1 MEIKKLILKNFRSHR
16 ALTLDFA
23 SGVTGICGGN
33 GSGKSSVVEAMVFL
47 LTGEGYAKSKSDM
60 ITVGQTTGY
69 VIGHL
74 LIDGKEAILERHT
87 DTAKV
92 NFVYDGVT
100 YKKSSEVNEIWDKLF
115 QIDKHILQN
124 VVVSNQGEIALLF
137 NGDAS
142 TKEKLFQKIFMVPNT
157 TKLRDTIWNN
167 YIKTAPPE
175 YPIKD
180 ATLIS
185 SEIQCVEKLIEMVTE
200 ELSTQQVDEDEYN
213 KLIARKAYLDKVE
226 ESQSAHKQLSEDLET
241 SNAAVVSVSNE
252 IATLQTKMASVV
264 IADYRDCV
272 AAQKAAKPLF
282 ENRLKWLNRKSSL
295 TVPDCKIVGTVEL
308 EEAKQKVADLDAE
321 LKSKRASV
329 VALNRKLEE
338 YEKSGLG
345 SGTCPTCG
353 TKVDNVL
360 KLIEHVNKELDPLI
374 NEGLALKA
382 KFIEATEERDKLQK
396 TYNLW
401 EAYKKEE
408 KEIASAL
415 EASKD
420 VVFNQD
426 DLDLC
431 QSVLD
436 KYSAWEIDLA
446 SLHRGHTSAQSRV
459 NEQTLKLSSL
469 TSYDRSLDSF
479 EDEKRVVSE
488 ALTVAKASKEKA
500 KALEIEIATNKV
512 SLATA
517 KKELK
522 ENSEYIEKN
531 KKRKEYIGVLNS
543 LYELFH
549 TSKFPRSLIQTYAS
563 TVSEYMNSVLA
574 SFDFPYTA
582 KVNESFGIDVFND
595 EGLQMPAI
603 SGGQQVMVGFSLRLA
618 LHNMFVG
625 AFPFMIVDEGSY
637 GLNNE
642 NAKKYFEIIR
652 SLGKDSK
659 FKQVIVIDHHNELSE
674 YVDNTINL

>member
-16 ALTLDFA
+16 SLTLDFD

-33 GSGKSSVVEAMVFL
+33 GSGKSSIVEAIVFL

-60 ITVGQTTGY
+60 VTVGQTTGY

-74 LIDGKEAILERHT
+74 LIDGKEAVLERHT

-157 TKLRDTIWNN
+157 TKLRDTLWNN
-167 YIKTAPPE
+167 YIKAAPPE
-175 YPIKD
+175 YPVKD
-180 ATLIS
+180 TTLIS
-185 SEIQCVEKLIEMVTE
+185 SEIQCVEKLIEMATE
-200 ELSTQQVDEDEYN
+200 ELSTLKVDEDEYN
-213 KLIARKAYLDKVE
+213 KLITRKAYLDKVE
-226 ESQSAHKQLSEDLET
+226 QSQADHQLLSADLEKAKE
-241 SNAAVVSVSNE
+241 AAELLSTE
-252 IATLQTKMASVV
+252 IVTLQAKMET
-264 IADYRDCV
+264 INIGDYRDCV
-272 AAQKAAKPLF
+272 AAQKAAKPLY
-282 ENRLKWLNRKSSL
+282 ENKQKWLIKKASL
-295 TVPDCKIVGTVEL
+295 TAPTCAKVDETDIAKHRNTVAEL
-308 EEAKQKVADLDAE
+308 EAE
-321 LKSKRASV
+321 LKTKRAAV
-329 VALNRKLEE
+329 VELNRKLAE
-338 YEKSGLG
+338 YEKSGLS
-345 SGTCPTCG
+345 SGVCPTCG
-353 TKVDNVL
+353 TEVDNIV
-360 KLIEHVNKELDPLI
+360 KLVEHVNKELEPLI
-374 NEGLALKA
+374 AEGIAMKSSLLTSTA
-382 KFIEATEERDKLQK
+382 ERDRVLEMFKLWE
-396 TYNLW
+396 TYNRTQT
-401 EAYKKEE
+401 
-408 KEIASAL
+408 EIDTAVASIG
-415 EASKD
+415 E
-420 VVFNQD
+420 VVFNQED
-426 DLDLC
+426 YDLC
-431 QSVLD
+431 QSVLE
-436 KYSAWEIDLA
+436 KYAAWELDLVA
-446 SLHRGHTSAQSRV
+446 MQRGQTSAQSKV
-459 NEQTLKLSSL
+459 NDKTVKLSAL
-469 TSYDRSLDSF
+469 TSYDKALDLFEQEKADVAEQLSSL
-479 EDEKRVVSE
+479 RE
-488 ALTVAKASKEKA
+488 AKEKN

-517 KKELK
+517 QKELK
-522 ENSEYIEKN
+522 ENAEYAEKN
-531 KKRKEYIGVLNS
+531 SKRKEYVGVLNS

-563 TVSEYMNSVLA
+563 TVSEYMNAVLS
-574 SFDFPYTA
+574 SFDFPYSA
-582 KVNESFGIDVFND
+582 KVNESFGIDIFND
-595 EGLQMPAI
+595 EGLQMPSI

>member
-1 MEIKKLILKNFRSHR
+1 
-16 ALTLDFA
+16 
-23 SGVTGICGGN
+23 
-33 GSGKSSVVEAMVFL
+33 
-47 LTGEGYAKSKSDM
+47 
-60 ITVGQTTGY
+60 
-69 VIGHL
+69 
-74 LIDGKEAILERHT
+74 
-87 DTAKV
+87 
-92 NFVYDGVT
+92 
-100 YKKSSEVNEIWDKLF
+100 
-115 QIDKHILQN
+115 
-124 VVVSNQGEIALLF
+124 
-137 NGDAS
+137 
-142 TKEKLFQKIFMVPNT
+142 MVPNT

-185 SEIQCVEKLIEMVTE
+185 SEIQCVEKLIEMATE
-200 ELSTQQVDEDEYN
+200 ELATQQVNEDEYN

-226 ESQSAHKQLSEDLET
+226 ESQAAHKQLSEDIDK
-241 SNAAVVSVSNE
+241 SNEVVAASSNE
-252 IATLQTKMASVV
+252 IDSLQTKMASIV
-264 IADYRDCV
+264 ITDYRDCV
-272 AAQKAAKPLF
+272 AAQKAAKPMH
-282 ENRLKWLNRKSSL
+282 ENKQRWLAKKASL
-295 TVPDCKIVGTVEL
+295 TAPTC
-308 EEAKQKVADLDAE
+308 AKVDETDIAKHRNAVADLEAE
-321 LKSKRASV
+321 LKTKRASV
-329 VALNRKLEE
+329 IELNRKLQE
-338 YEKSGLG
+338 YEKSGLS
-345 SGTCPTCG
+345 SGVCPTCG
-353 TKVDNVL
+353 TEVDNIV
-360 KLIEHVNKELDPLI
+360 KLVEHVNKELEPLI
-374 NEGLALKA
+374 AEGIAMKSSLIAVTA
-382 KFIEATEERDKLQK
+382 ERDKTLEMFK
-396 TYNLW
+396 LW
-401 EAYKKEE
+401 ETYSKAQA
-408 KEIASAL
+408 EIDTAL
-415 EASKD
+415 DSIGE
-420 VVFNQD
+420 VFFNQE

-436 KYSAWEIDLA
+436 KYTAWELDLA

-469 TSYDRSLDSF
+469 TSYDRAMDSF
-479 EDEKRVVSE
+479 EDERRAVNDV
-488 ALTVAKASKEKA
+488 LIVARASKEKA

-512 SLATA
+512 SLTTA
-517 KKELK
+517 QKELK

-531 KKRKEYIGVLNS
+531 KKREEYVSVLNS

-595 EGLQMPAI
+595 EGLELPAI

-637 GLNNE
+637 GLNSE

>member
-1 MEIKKLILKNFRSHR
+1 M
-16 ALTLDFA
+16 
-23 SGVTGICGGN
+23 
-33 GSGKSSVVEAMVFL
+33 
-47 LTGEGYAKSKSDM
+47 
-60 ITVGQTTGY
+60 
-69 VIGHL
+69 
-74 LIDGKEAILERHT
+74 
-87 DTAKV
+87 
-92 NFVYDGVT
+92 
-100 YKKSSEVNEIWDKLF
+100 
-115 QIDKHILQN
+115 
-124 VVVSNQGEIALLF
+124 
-137 NGDAS
+137 
-142 TKEKLFQKIFMVPNT
+142 
-157 TKLRDTIWNN
+157 
-167 YIKTAPPE
+167 
-175 YPIKD
+175 
-180 ATLIS
+180 
-185 SEIQCVEKLIEMVTE
+185 
-200 ELSTQQVDEDEYN
+200 
-213 KLIARKAYLDKVE
+213 
-226 ESQSAHKQLSEDLET
+226 
-241 SNAAVVSVSNE
+241 
-252 IATLQTKMASVV
+252 QTKMSSIV

-272 AAQKAAKPLF
+272 ATQKAAKPLY
-282 ENRLKWLNRKSSL
+282 ENRLKWLNRKAAL
-295 TVPDCKIVGTVEL
+295 AIPDCKIVATAAL

-321 LKSKRASV
+321 LKSKRAAV

-360 KLIEHVNKELDPLI
+360 KLIEHVNKELEPLI
-374 NEGLALKA
+374 SEGVALKA
-382 KFIEATEERDKLQK
+382 KFIEATEEKDKLQK
-396 TYNLW
+396 NYNLW

-408 KEIASAL
+408 QEIAGAL
-415 EASKD
+415 ETSKD
-420 VVFNQD
+420 IVFNQE

-446 SLHRGHTSAQSRV
+446 SLHRGHTSAQSRL

-469 TSYDRSLDSF
+469 TSYDRALDSF
-479 EDEKRVVSE
+479 ETEKNSVNEV
-488 ALTVAKASKEKA
+488 LLVARASKEKA
-500 KALEIEIATNKV
+500 KSLEIEIATNKV
-512 SLATA
+512 SKANLE
-517 KKELK
+517 KELK

-531 KKRKEYIGVLNS
+531 KKREEYVSVLNS

-563 TVSEYMNSVLA
+563 TVSEYMNSVLV

-595 EGLQMPAI
+595 EGLELPAI

-637 GLNNE
+637 GLNSD

>member
-16 ALTLDFA
+16 SLTLDFD

-33 GSGKSSVVEAMVFL
+33 GSGKSSIVEAIVFL

-60 ITVGQTTGY
+60 VTVGQTTGY

-74 LIDGKEAILERHT
+74 LIDGKEAVLERHT

-157 TKLRDTIWNN
+157 TKLRDTLWNN
-167 YIKTAPPE
+167 YIKAAPPE
-175 YPIKD
+175 YPVKD
-180 ATLIS
+180 TTLIS
-185 SEIQCVEKLIEMVTE
+185 SEIQCVEKLVEMATE
-200 ELSTQQVDEDEYN
+200 ELSTRKVDEDEYN
-213 KLIARKAYLDKVE
+213 KLITRKAYLDKVE
-226 ESQSAHKQLSEDLET
+226 QSQADHQLLSADLEKAKEAMELL
-241 SNAAVVSVSNE
+241 SAE
-252 IATLQTKMASVV
+252 IVTLQAKMET
-264 IADYRDCV
+264 INIGDYRDCV
-272 AAQKAAKPLF
+272 AAQKAAKPLY
-282 ENRLKWLNRKSSL
+282 ENKQKWLIKKVSL
-295 TVPDCKIVGTVEL
+295 TAPTCAKVDETDIANHRNAVAEL
-308 EEAKQKVADLDAE
+308 EAE
-321 LKSKRASV
+321 LKTKRAAV
-329 VALNRKLEE
+329 VELQRKLAE
-338 YEKSGLG
+338 YEKSGLS
-345 SGTCPTCG
+345 SGVCPTCG
-353 TKVDNVL
+353 TEVDNIV
-360 KLIEHVNKELDPLI
+360 KLVEHVNKELAPLI
-374 NEGLALKA
+374 AEGIAMKSSLLTSTA
-382 KFIEATEERDKLQK
+382 ERDKVLEMFK
-396 TYNLW
+396 LWETYNRTQ
-401 EAYKKEE
+401 A
-408 KEIASAL
+408 EIDTAVASIG
-415 EASKD
+415 E
-420 VVFNQD
+420 VVFNQED
-426 DLDLC
+426 YDLC
-431 QSVLD
+431 QSVLE
-436 KYSAWEIDLA
+436 KYDAWELDLVA
-446 SLHRGHTSAQSRV
+446 MQRGHISAQSKV
-459 NEQTLKLSSL
+459 NDKTVKLSAL
-469 TSYDRSLDSF
+469 TSYDKALDLF
-479 EDEKRVVSE
+479 EQEKADVAAQLSALRE
-488 ALTVAKASKEKA
+488 AKEKN
-500 KALEIEIATNKV
+500 KALEIEIATNRV

-517 KKELK
+517 QKELK
-522 ENSEYIEKN
+522 ENAEYAEKN
-531 KKRKEYIGVLNS
+531 SKRKEYVGVLNS

-549 TSKFPRSLIQTYAS
+549 TAKFPRSLIQTYAS
-563 TVSEYMNSVLA
+563 TVSEYMNAVLS
-574 SFDFPYTA
+574 SFDFPYSA
-582 KVNESFGIDVFND
+582 KVNESFGIDIFND

>member
-1 MEIKKLILKNFRSHR
+1 MEIRKLILKNFRSHR

-23 SGVTGICGGN
+23 SGVTGVCGGN
-33 GSGKSSVVEAMVFL
+33 GSGKSSVVEAIVFL

-74 LIDGKEAILERHT
+74 LIDGKEAVLERHT

-175 YPIKD
+175 YPVKD
-180 ATLIS
+180 ETLIS
-185 SEIQCVEKLIEMVTE
+185 SEIQCVEKLIEMATE
-200 ELSTQQVDEDEYN
+200 ELATQQVNEDEYN

-226 ESQSAHKQLSEDLET
+226 ESQAAHKQLSEDIDK
-241 SNAAVVSVSNE
+241 SNEVVAANSNE
-252 IATLQTKMASVV
+252 IASLQTKMASIV
-264 IADYRDCV
+264 ITDYRDCV
-272 AAQKAAKPLF
+272 AAQKAAKPMH
-282 ENRLKWLNRKSSL
+282 ENKQRWLAKKASL
-295 TVPDCKIVGTVEL
+295 TAPTC
-308 EEAKQKVADLDAE
+308 AKVDETDIAKHRNAVADLEAE
-321 LKSKRASV
+321 LKTKRASV
-329 VALNRKLEE
+329 IELNRKLQE
-338 YEKSGLG
+338 YEKSGLS
-345 SGTCPTCG
+345 SGVCPTCG
-353 TKVDNVL
+353 TEVDNIV
-360 KLIEHVNKELDPLI
+360 KLVEHVNKELEPLI
-374 NEGLALKA
+374 AEGIAMKSSLIAVTA
-382 KFIEATEERDKLQK
+382 ERDKTLEMFK
-396 TYNLW
+396 LW
-401 EAYKKEE
+401 ETYSKAQA
-408 KEIASAL
+408 EIDTAL
-415 EASKD
+415 DSIGE
-420 VVFNQD
+420 VFFNQE

-436 KYSAWEIDLA
+436 KYTAWELDLA
-446 SLHRGHTSAQSRV
+446 SLHRGHTAAQSRV

-469 TSYDRSLDSF
+469 TSYDRAMDSF
-479 EDEKRVVSE
+479 EDERRAVNDV
-488 ALTVAKASKEKA
+488 LIVARASKEKA

-512 SLATA
+512 SLTTA
-517 KKELK
+517 QKELK

-531 KKRKEYIGVLNS
+531 KKREEYVSVLNS

-595 EGLQMPAI
+595 EGLELPAI

-637 GLNNE
+637 GLNSE